1 MISELLFEG
10 AENAQSSTILC
21 KRLNITRR
29 ELSQAVE
36 AERRQGAPI
45 CASTDRTAP
54 GYYLAADKKEMQAFC
69 GSLSHRAG
77 EIHKTR
83 RACLKTIDRLPD
95 RGGEGA

>member
-1 MISELLFEG
+1 MISEFLFAG

-21 KRLNITRR
+21 KKLNITRR

-36 AERRQGAPI
+36 TERRQGAPI

-54 GYYLAADKKEMQAFC
+54 GYYLAADKKEMQDFC
-69 GSLSHRAG
+69 GSLSRRAG

-83 RACLKTIDRLPD
+83 RACLKTIEQLPD
-95 RGGEGA
+95 GNREGI